1 MALSPDDKFLFLN
14 ADTTAGESDASM
26 YYPIR
31 YLRGL
36 DCPSDGAV
44 SFYFRGPNDTTSTR
58 IIVSTTAGFVK
69 ELFLQFVNEINF
81 GEKAVIMLAS
91 KNTSVTATDGGSDFV
106 YVNATVG
113 AIIQNDDN
121 TGFENLQVAENLNVG
136 GTTTSSSLILTNEL
150 IVQYGGTGASSLTDN
165 GVLFGNGAAAIS
177 AVDLSANGNVIVGGA
192 TPAVVTGANLAGAGL
207 AATVG
212 DGTLVLAVETL
223 NQDTTGSAAT
233 LTTPRAI
240 NGVDFDGSA
249 AITVTAAG
257 STLSDTVTVAKGG
270 TGATSLTADGVLFGN
285 GTSAVSAVD
294 LSTNGNIVVGGSTP
308 AVVTGANLAGSGLA
322 ATVGNGTLV
331 LAVET
336 LNQDTTGNADTATL
350 AADATTLATPRAI
363 FGHNFD
369 GSAALTGVIASANL
383 DADTAHLSGAQSFT
397 GAKTFS
403 AGIIP
408 SFVKH
413 SISGNATADYGP
425 GAEILFG
432 ISAETTT
439 AGAIYVLRSGTWT
452 LMDADFPNR
461 CRQLAAVAVGT
472 DSAVDGM
479 LIRGCVT
486 LASAYTAGT
495 DAEGIRVFASTTAGE
510 ATLTAPSASGDTVRI
525 LGYSLNAG
533 DKKMFFNPDNSHVEI
548 A

>member
-1 MALSPDDKFLFLN
+1 MALDPNKKFLYFNKDETL
-14 ADTTAGESDASM
+14 GESDDALCF
-26 YYPIR
+26 P
-31 YLRGL
+31 
-36 DCPSDGAV
+36 V
-44 SFYFRGPNDTTSTR
+44 SSFIGIETQTSARVLFYFEGSKGVDATTVR
-58 IIVSTTAGFVK
+58 VSHNQHAYIKTFMS
-69 ELFLQFVNEINF
+69 FLVDEINF
-81 GEKAVIMLAS
+81 GEKAFIKVYDHAQRAS
-91 KNTSVTATDGGSDFV
+91 YPSDISVNMGTDVEPVFDLEDATIDLG
-106 YVNATVG
+106 TVLSV
-113 AIIQNDDN
+113 
-121 TGFENLQVAENLNVG
+121 E
-136 GTTTSSSLILTNEL
+136 
-150 IVQYGGTGASSLTDN
+150 YGGTGASTLTAD
-165 GVLFGNGAAAIS
+165 GVLFGNGTSAIS
-177 AVDLSANGNVIVGGA
+177 AVDLSTNGNVIVGGA
-192 TPAVVTGANLAGAGL
+192 TPAVVTGANLAGSGL